1 MTNYYP
7 LSYAQNAI
15 WSIEKFASNT
25 SINIIAGTL
34 RFKEKLDFRLLEEGF
49 NLMLKKTMVFGFVF
63 GFKMENSF
71 NMKLIT
77 NTIHL
82 IFMI

>member
-1 MTNYYP
+1 MTKYYP

-15 WSIEKFASNT
+15 WNIEKFAPNT
-25 SINIIAGTL
+25 SINVIAGTL
-34 RFKEKLDFRLLEEGF
+34 RFEEKLDFRLLEEGF
-49 NLMLKKTMVFGFVF
+49 NLMLKKTMVFGF
-63 GFKMENSF
+63 GSGSKMANLS

-77 NTIHL
+77 NIIPS